1 MLVLAV
7 ETASPA
13 PAATLLL
20 IAEGPSS
27 EKVESVPLGERA
39 SELLPRRVRELLELG
54 DAELCSLD
62 RLVVATG
69 PGSFTG
75 LRAGVA
81 FCRGLARAL
90 GKPVYGFGTFEAAAS
105 AVPEPLDADFLLNAG
120 RGEVFRA
127 VRRAGLLGAPALV
140 GRAEAL
146 ASAAGCGVAVV
157 DLDASSLPLAPA
169 LARLAAS
176 APLESAGLFSS
187 PLAYGRKSA
196 AEERF
201 GPPGEAI
208 P

>member
-20 IAEGPSS
+20 VAEDASS
-27 EKVESVPLGERA
+27 EKVESVPLGERSA
-39 SELLPRRVRELLELG
+39 ELLPRRVRELLELG
-54 DAELCSLD
+54 GAELRSVD
-62 RLVVATG
+62 RIVVATG

-90 GKPVYGFGTFEAAAS
+90 GKPVYGFGTFEAAAA
-105 AVPEPLDADFLLNAG
+105 AVPEPPDTDFLLDAG

-127 VRRAGLLGAPALV
+127 ARRAGILGAPALS
-140 GRAEAL
+140 GRVEAL
-146 ASAAGCGVAVV
+146 ALAASCGVGVV
-157 DLDASSLPLAPA
+157 DLDASSLPLAGA

-176 APLESAGLFSS
+176 APPDRAGLFSA

-201 GPPGEAI
+201 GPPGDAL

>member
-54 DAELCSLD
+54 GAELRSLD
-62 RLVVATG
+62 RVVVATG

-127 VRRAGLLGAPALV
+127 VRRAGLLGAPAL
-140 GRAEAL
+140 
-146 ASAAGCGVAVV
+146 
-157 DLDASSLPLAPA
+157 
-169 LARLAAS
+169 ARLAAS

>member
-13 PAATLLL
+13 PAATLLEV
-20 IAEGPSS
+20 AGGSTP
-27 EKVESVPLGERA
+27 EKVESVLLGERA
-39 SELLPRRVRELLELG
+39 AELLPRRVRELVRLAGVELP
-54 DAELCSLD
+54 SLD
-62 RLVVATG
+62 RIVVATG

-81 FCRGLARAL
+81 FCRGLGRAL
-90 GKPVYGFGTFEAAAS
+90 GKPVYGFGTFEAAS
-105 AVPEPLDADFLLNAG
+105 AAVGEPREVDFILDAG
-120 RGEVFRA
+120 RGEVFVA
-127 VRRAGLLGAPALV
+127 RRREGVLGEPVLV

-146 ASAAGCGVAVV
+146 ESAGASGGAV
-157 DLDASSLPLAPA
+157 DLDAASLPLAEA
-169 LARLAAS
+169 LARLAAG
-176 APLESAGLFSS
+176 APQGAAGLFGS

-201 GPPGEAI
+201 GPPGEAL

>member
-20 IAEGPSS
+20 IAEGLSS

-39 SELLPRRVRELLELG
+39 SELLPRHVRELLELG
-54 DAELCSLD
+54 NAELCSID
-62 RLVVATG
+62 RVVVATG

-90 GKPVYGFGTFEAAAS
+90 GKPVYGFGTFEAAAF
-105 AVPEPLDADFLLNAG
+105 AVLEPLEADFLLSAG

-127 VRRAGLLGAPALV
+127 VRRAGLLGAWAIV

-146 ASAAGCGVAVV
+146 ASAASDGAAVV
-157 DLDASSLPLAPA
+157 DLDASSLPLALA

-176 APLESAGLFSS
+176 APLESAGFFGS

-208 P
+208 S